1 MNAVSVGW
9 GKRDCGIKVPWADCT
24 WGLRSRATFAPKF
37 LRKAAGANC
46 RLSAETD
53 GTIDR
58 IEEFSNIRRSHDW
71 PRRELRM
78 NVVECGVPSGSM
90 LSRELIE
97 RAYFRDSY
105 RAPLSR
111 TELGIVD
118 IFFGIF
124 AHHPLW
130 MKLLLIVRN
139 KVASLAGLDA
149 PTASEIL
156 HVEIKDHYVVG
167 EKIGVWPIFS
177 LSEDEV
183 VAGRNNKHMD
193 FRLSVLK
200 VPDGDGTNVV
210 VSTICTVHNL
220 SGKLYLFFV
229 IPFHRYG
236 VRKLMANALAAR
248 RL

>member
-1 MNAVSVGW
+1 
-9 GKRDCGIKVPWADCT
+9 
-24 WGLRSRATFAPKF
+24 
-37 LRKAAGANC
+37 
-46 RLSAETD
+46 
-53 GTIDR
+53 
-58 IEEFSNIRRSHDW
+58 
-71 PRRELRM
+71 M
-78 NVVECGVPSGSM
+78 NVVECDVPSGSM
-90 LSRELIE
+90 LSREVVE
-97 RAYFRDSY
+97 HAYFRDAY

-111 TELGIVD
+111 RELGIVD

-139 KVASLAGLDA
+139 KIASLAGLDA

-156 HVEIKDHYVVG
+156 HIEIKDRYVVG

-200 VPDGDGTNVV
+200 VPDSDSASVV

-220 SGKLYLFFV
+220 AGRLYLFLV
-229 IPFHRYG
+229 VPFHRYG
-236 VRKLMANALAAR
+236 VRKLMASALAAQ

>member
-1 MNAVSVGW
+1 VS
-9 GKRDCGIKVPWADCT
+9 
-24 WGLRSRATFAPKF
+24 
-37 LRKAAGANC
+37 
-46 RLSAETD
+46 
-53 GTIDR
+53 
-58 IEEFSNIRRSHDW
+58 
-71 PRRELRM
+71 
-78 NVVECGVPSGSM
+78 VVECDVPSGSA

-156 HVEIKDHYVVG
+156 HVEMKNRYAVG

-177 LSEDEV
+177 LSDDEI

-200 VPDGDGTNVV
+200 MPGADGTSVV
-210 VSTICTVHNL
+210 VTTICTVHNL
-220 SGKLYLFFV
+220 SGKLYLFLV
-229 IPFHRYG
+229 VPFHRYG

>member
-1 MNAVSVGW
+1 
-9 GKRDCGIKVPWADCT
+9 
-24 WGLRSRATFAPKF
+24 
-37 LRKAAGANC
+37 
-46 RLSAETD
+46 
-53 GTIDR
+53 
-58 IEEFSNIRRSHDW
+58 
-71 PRRELRM
+71 
-78 NVVECGVPSGSM
+78 M

-97 RAYFRDSY
+97 RAYFHDSH
-105 RAPLSR
+105 RVPLSR
-111 TELGIVD
+111 TELNIVD

-124 AHHPLW
+124 AHHP
-130 MKLLLIVRN
+130 LLIVRN

-156 HVEIKDHYVVG
+156 HAEIKDRYVIG
-167 EKIGVWPIFS
+167 EKIGVWPIFWF
-177 LSEDEV
+177 SEDEV
-183 VAGRNNKHMD
+183 IAGRNNKHMD

-200 VPDGDGTNVV
+200 VPDGDRTSVV

-229 IPFHRYG
+229 VPFHRYG

>member
-1 MNAVSVGW
+1 M
-9 GKRDCGIKVPWADCT
+9 
-24 WGLRSRATFAPKF
+24 L
-37 LRKAAGANC
+37 
-46 RLSAETD
+46 
-53 GTIDR
+53 
-58 IEEFSNIRRSHDW
+58 EF
-71 PRRELRM
+71 RM
-78 NVVECGVPSGSM
+78 SVVECDVPSGSM
-90 LSRELIE
+90 LSRELVE

-105 RAPLSR
+105 RAPLRHRGLS
-111 TELGIVD
+111 IID

-139 KVASLAGLDA
+139 KVATLAGLDA

-156 HVEIKDHYVVG
+156 HVEIKDRYVVG

-177 LSEDEV
+177 LSENEV
-183 VAGRNNKHMD
+183 VTGRNNKHMD

-200 VPDGDGTNVV
+200 VPDGDGTSVV

-220 SGKLYLFFV
+220 TGKLYLFFV

-236 VRKLMANALAAR
+236 VRKLLATAVAAR

>member
-1 MNAVSVGW
+1 MS
-9 GKRDCGIKVPWADCT
+9 
-24 WGLRSRATFAPKF
+24 
-37 LRKAAGANC
+37 
-46 RLSAETD
+46 
-53 GTIDR
+53 
-58 IEEFSNIRRSHDW
+58 
-71 PRRELRM
+71 
-78 NVVECGVPSGSM
+78 VVECDVPSASV

-111 TELGIVD
+111 GELSIVD
-118 IFFGIF
+118 VFLGIF

-139 KVASLAGLDA
+139 KVATLAGLDA

-156 HVEIKDHYVVG
+156 HVEIKHRYVVG

-177 LSEDEV
+177 LSENEV
-183 VAGRNNKHMD
+183 VTGRNNKHMD

-200 VPDGDGTNVV
+200 VPDGDGTSVV

-220 SGKLYLFFV
+220 AGKLYLFLV

-236 VRKLMANALAAR
+236 VRNLMANALAAR

>member
-1 MNAVSVGW
+1 
-9 GKRDCGIKVPWADCT
+9 
-24 WGLRSRATFAPKF
+24 
-37 LRKAAGANC
+37 
-46 RLSAETD
+46 
-53 GTIDR
+53 
-58 IEEFSNIRRSHDW
+58 
-71 PRRELRM
+71 M
-78 NVVECGVPSGSM
+78 NVVECDVPSCST
-90 LSRELIE
+90 LSRELLE

-105 RAPLSR
+105 RVQLSR
-111 TELGIVD
+111 KELGIVD

-149 PTASEIL
+149 PNASEIL
-156 HVEIKDHYVVG
+156 HIEVKDRYVVG
-167 EKIGVWPIFS
+167 EKIGVWPIFW
-177 LSEDEV
+177 LSQDEI

-193 FRLSVLK
+193 FRLSVLNI
-200 VPDGDGTNVV
+200 PDGDRTSVV

-220 SGKLYLFFV
+220 PGKLYLSLV
-229 IPFHRYG
+229 VPFHRYG

>member
-1 MNAVSVGW
+1 
-9 GKRDCGIKVPWADCT
+9 
-24 WGLRSRATFAPKF
+24 
-37 LRKAAGANC
+37 
-46 RLSAETD
+46 
-53 GTIDR
+53 
-58 IEEFSNIRRSHDW
+58 
-71 PRRELRM
+71 M
-78 NVVECGVPSGSM
+78 NVVECDVPSGSV

-105 RAPLSR
+105 RVLLSR
-111 TELGIVD
+111 RELGVVD

-124 AHHPLW
+124 GHHPPW

-149 PTASEIL
+149 PTAADIL
-156 HVEIKDHYVVG
+156 YVEIKDRYVVG
-167 EKIGVWPIFS
+167 DKIGVWPIFW
-177 LSEDEV
+177 LSEDEL
-183 VAGRNNKHMD
+183 VAGRNNKHLD

-200 VPDGDGTNVV
+200 VPDGDRTSVV

-229 IPFHRYG
+229 VPFHRYG

>member
-1 MNAVSVGW
+1 
-9 GKRDCGIKVPWADCT
+9 
-24 WGLRSRATFAPKF
+24 
-37 LRKAAGANC
+37 
-46 RLSAETD
+46 
-53 GTIDR
+53 
-58 IEEFSNIRRSHDW
+58 
-71 PRRELRM
+71 
-78 NVVECGVPSGSM
+78 M
-90 LSRELIE
+90 LSREPMQH
-97 RAYFRDSY
+97 AYFRDSY
-105 RAPLSR
+105 RMPLRRSD
-111 TELGIVD
+111 LGIVD

-130 MKLLLIVRN
+130 MKLLLIARN

-156 HVEIKDHYVVG
+156 HVQIRDRYAVG
-167 EKIGVWPIFS
+167 DKIGVWPIFW
-177 LSEDEV
+177 LSDDEI

-200 VPDGDGTNVV
+200 MPDGDRTSVV
-210 VSTICTVHNL
+210 VSTICSVHNL
-220 SGKLYLFFV
+220 SGKLYLFFI